1 MRTEEVVCEFR
12 RRSWWERHGSWAIM
26 LLVAGC
32 IGQVGFHLG
41 TYMMHE
47 ALREQA
53 EAHQVEV
60 DALKYEQLV
69 KFCSLWQGAQL
80 DATAKPQEKK
90 KDAEASSAGSEAE
103 QPRQP

>member
-1 MRTEEVVCEFR
+1 MGTEEVVCEFR

-53 EAHQVEV
+53 EAHQAEV
-60 DALKYEQLV
+60 DALKYEHLA

-90 KDAEASSAGSEAE
+90 DAEASSAGRETE